1 MGSDRAGPHAAADS
15 DGAATGGAI
24 LASLDGTSTGIDGI
38 GKSIGDVL
46 KGVEVGAAGS
56 DAVGR
61 CFHLMMTA
69 LKDGIK
75 SGSLT
80 GDAAAIGNEMVSTIS
95 SMPVVS
101 RLGAASREEER
112 AKRRGN
118 NLLVPTINYS
128 AFDVNQRNNQPRT
141 SADAIRKAKER
152 AANIILNAVQSV
164 GDEQVQAYALRL
176 FANKPQAAK
185 IVLGSGLKVP
195 DNTEK
200 KLQMLDNLTSHASE
214 LFKSDGAAKGRVN
227 DDQSSALQVLYDAIV
242 EPCNA
247 NAASTAT
254 STSSTPKLTTTDYQK
269 VLPGSRATV
278 QRRVKKSKDRKTKFK
293 VGAKEEGLMY
303 SRVKKRKGWSK
314 VSKELQ
320 KNVVEWLKNH
330 PSIVESPTIKDTIL
344 VRDANT
350 GEKVRVR
357 KRLMMCSIRELYNS
371 MYEGP
376 LKIPEARD
384 DRGREIISDT
394 KFRAIIPPNF
404 VAMRESHK
412 VMCGCEYCII
422 MKRHQASL
430 NAYRRRRIKRMK
442 DAVDN
447 FGEVAE
453 NSAEREAAE
462 ERYQSY
468 KAKTTNEDGSPTH
481 PHPKDALLCIQCG
494 NVEGFEFPHWR
505 CVLRRCSDCPA
516 YEVMPEEAGEVADD
530 DRIKF
535 HTYES
540 VTSCRSH
547 PEQQLPLRSK
557 SCPKCDELIETYEQR
572 FGDDPDSK
580 VPKPK
585 AGKIST
591 RKYLMARSEP
601 IGIFIKQHYLKAL
614 EKYAYHRHHVL
625 ILSNSHTGNERKEV
639 WKSKPGDVLTH
650 RDYAERLTAALN
662 NEIMSMHFGGNAT
675 VSMEGCSVEH
685 WKKEGLEIMKEMSD
699 DEITAHLEEM
709 GSVDEKVAMQFH
721 AHLADDKMQN
731 AYLGTAQISTCR
743 YKSIIY
749 FSRGC

>member
-1 MGSDRAGPHAAADS
+1 MVISRSQSLLAIPPSLPDCTGTPHPADTSAISTFCFGTCDCPSTCDKCSNPSPITFPSASELFPDGPPRARDPVGPGTSNATATASTDMSAVGSDRAGPYAAADS
-15 DGAATGGAI
+15 DGAAAGGAI

-80 GDAAAIGNEMVSTIS
+80 GNAAAIGNEMVSTIS

-152 AANIILNAVQSV
+152 AANVILNAVQSV

-303 SRVKKRKGWSK
+303 SRIKKRKGWSK

-320 KNVVEWLKNH
+320 KKVVEWLKTLF
-330 PSIVESPTIKDTIL
+330 SFAMPT
-344 VRDANT
+344 
-350 GEKVRVR
+350 
-357 KRLMMCSIRELYNS
+357 
-371 MYEGP
+371 
-376 LKIPEARD
+376 PERRFVCE
-384 DRGREIISDT
+384 RG
-394 KFRAIIPPNF
+394 
-404 VAMRESHK
+404 
-412 VMCGCEYCII
+412 
-422 MKRHQASL
+422 
-430 NAYRRRRIKRMK
+430 
-442 DAVDN
+442 
-447 FGEVAE
+447 
-453 NSAEREAAE
+453 
-462 ERYQSY
+462 
-468 KAKTTNEDGSPTH
+468 
-481 PHPKDALLCIQCG
+481 
-494 NVEGFEFPHWR
+494 
-505 CVLRRCSDCPA
+505 
-516 YEVMPEEAGEVADD
+516 
-530 DRIKF
+530 
-535 HTYES
+535 
-540 VTSCRSH
+540 
-547 PEQQLPLRSK
+547 
-557 SCPKCDELIETYEQR
+557 
-572 FGDDPDSK
+572 
-580 VPKPK
+580 
-585 AGKIST
+585 
-591 RKYLMARSEP
+591 
-601 IGIFIKQHYLKAL
+601 
-614 EKYAYHRHHVL
+614 
-625 ILSNSHTGNERKEV
+625 
-639 WKSKPGDVLTH
+639 
-650 RDYAERLTAALN
+650 
-662 NEIMSMHFGGNAT
+662 
-675 VSMEGCSVEH
+675 
-685 WKKEGLEIMKEMSD
+685 
-699 DEITAHLEEM
+699 
-709 GSVDEKVAMQFH
+709 
-721 AHLADDKMQN
+721 
-731 AYLGTAQISTCR
+731 
-743 YKSIIY
+743 
-749 FSRGC
+749 